1 MTDNCIFSRSET
13 FSRTYWIKERRIR
26 TACITVMLL
35 VLCLGAV
42 RTGHDRLSFSIGYS
56 LVALDI
62 LALLYIRPK
71 TDLDQGLEFLLFPLV
86 CLLGIGLQLLLGGR
100 YYDLQNALTAFA
112 VLLAGMV
119 CLVFVAQKHYAAL
132 IWSIVNAFSLFS
144 AGCILVQMALY
155 AVGIRLDKLGLI
167 SDLFFTAWE
176 FTDSFRPSGPF
187 CEPSAF
193 AQFALF
199 SLFYFLYIRRNWLA
213 AFLLTAALL
222 LSTSSL
228 GLVGIALLYGI
239 FLLRLD
245 KLCGVSKKTKYR
257 ILAAIGITAA
267 ALIGLLAHMDVWL
280 IRRTLAGSSIQVRLL
295 RSIEL
300 YSLMTPLE
308 KLFGIGMQNQANYLD
323 FHGIILAND
332 TYETVAGAS
341 REFAGLMGYL
351 LCTTGIMG
359 LSAFALPLVRLLKK
373 SWRTAV
379 ITGLFLYISLFCSI
393 FTQHIMVLGIALIY
407 AAWDMEQTQAA

>member
-1 MTDNCIFSRSET
+1 MTDNCISGRSAT
-13 FSRTYWIKERRIR
+13 LCKTYWTKDRRVR
-26 TACITVMLL
+26 TSCITGILL

-62 LALLYIRPK
+62 LALLYIRPR
-71 TDLDQGLEFLLFPLV
+71 TDLDRGLEFLLFPLV
-86 CLLGIGLQLLLGGR
+86 CLLGIGLQLLFCGD
-100 YYDLQNALTAFA
+100 YYELQNSLTAFT

-119 CLVFVAQKHYAAL
+119 CLVFVAQKHYGAL
-132 IWSIVNAFSLFS
+132 IWNIVNAFSLFS
-144 AGCILVQMALY
+144 ALCILAQMALY
-155 AVGIRLDKLGLI
+155 TVGIRLDKLGLI

-176 FTDSFRPSGPF
+176 FTESFRPSGPF

-213 AFLLTAALL
+213 AAILTAALL

-245 KLCGVSKKTKYR
+245 KLCGISKRRKYL
-257 ILAAIGITAA
+257 ILAVTGITAA
-267 ALIGLLAHMDVWL
+267 ILVCLLAYMDVWL
-280 IRRTLAGSSIQVRLL
+280 IRRTLAGSSLQVRLL

-300 YSLMTPLE
+300 YSLITPLE

-323 FHGIILAND
+323 FYGIILAND
-332 TYETVAGAS
+332 TYETVSGPS
-341 REFAGLMGYL
+341 REFAGLLGYL
-351 LCTTGIMG
+351 LCTTGIWG
-359 LSAFALPLVRLLKK
+359 LSAFTLPFLPLLRK
-373 SWRTAV
+373 SRSCAL
-379 ITGLFLYISLFCSI
+379 ITGLFLYICLFCSI
-393 FTQHIMVLGIALIY
+393 FTHHIMVLGIALIY
-407 AAWDMEQTQAA
+407 ATLDME

>member
-1 MTDNCIFSRSET
+1 MTDNCIFSRSAT
-13 FSRTYWIKERRIR
+13 FSRIYWIKERRIR

-42 RTGHDRLSFSIGYS
+42 RTGHDRLSFSIGFS
-56 LVALDI
+56 IVALDA
-62 LALLYIRPK
+62 LALLYIRRGS
-71 TDLDQGLEFLLFPLV
+71 DLDYGTEFLPFPLV
-86 CLLGIGLQLLLGGR
+86 CLAGIGLQLLFCR
-100 YYDLQNALTAFA
+100 EYYDLQNALTAFA
-112 VLLAGMV
+112 VLLAGML
-119 CLVFVAQKHYAAL
+119 CLVFVAQKQYGQL
-132 IWSIVNAFSLFS
+132 IWNFVNAFNLFS
-144 AGCILVQMALY
+144 AGCILSQMALY
-155 AVGIRLDKLGLI
+155 AVGLRLDKLGLI

-213 AFLLTAALL
+213 AVILTAALL

-245 KLCGVSKKTKYR
+245 KLCEVSKKTKYR
-257 ILAAIGITAA
+257 ILAAIGIATAA
-267 ALIGLLAHMDVWL
+267 LVCLLAYMDVWL

-300 YSLMTPLE
+300 FSLMTPLE

-323 FHGIILAND
+323 FHGILLAND

-341 REFAGLMGYL
+341 REFAGLIGYL
-351 LCTTGIMG
+351 LCTTGILG
-359 LSAFALPLVRLLKK
+359 LSAFLIPLARLLKK
-373 SWRTAV
+373 SWHTAV

-393 FTQHIMVLGIALIY
+393 FTQHIMVLGITLIY
-407 AAWDMEQTQAA
+407 AAWDMEQTETA